1 MTCAEV
7 IQKQSM
13 KLAEALVKQIS
24 FLVVSQAG
32 AMRKVAT
39 YFAEALIQRIYRL
52 YPSNH
57 NDFAF
62 SGLLQMHFYE
72 SCPYLKFA
80 HFTANQAILEA
91 FANKNRTIPKEISY
105 LSKLEM
111 VAFREN
117 YLGGFIPEGHQHPN
131 PDANVEMF
139 TKAANDPN
147 PDGNHQHSYANFST
161 LEMFTKVA
169 NDPNPDGN
177 HQHPNPANDPNPVAN
192 DPNPDG
198 NHQHPNP
205 ANDPN
210 PDGNHQHPNP
220 ANDPE
225 PPTANNPVSDNTI
238 ANNHTIFTFHL

>member
-7 IQKQSM
+7 IQKESM
-13 KLAEALVKQIS
+13 KLAEALVKQIG

-32 AMRKVAT
+32 AMRKVAI

-91 FANKNRTIPKEISY
+91 FANKNP
-105 LSKLEM
+105 
-111 VAFREN
+111 
-117 YLGGFIPEGHQHPN
+117 
-131 PDANVEMF
+131 
-139 TKAANDPN
+139 ANDPN
-147 PDGNHQHSYANFST
+147 PDGNHQHSDANFST

-169 NDPNPDGN
+169 NDPNL
-177 HQHPNPANDPNPVAN
+177 
-192 DPNPDG
+192 
-198 NHQHPNP
+198 
-205 ANDPN
+205 
-210 PDGNHQHPNP
+210 DGNHQHPNP

-225 PPTANNPVSDNTI
+225 PTANNPVSDNTI